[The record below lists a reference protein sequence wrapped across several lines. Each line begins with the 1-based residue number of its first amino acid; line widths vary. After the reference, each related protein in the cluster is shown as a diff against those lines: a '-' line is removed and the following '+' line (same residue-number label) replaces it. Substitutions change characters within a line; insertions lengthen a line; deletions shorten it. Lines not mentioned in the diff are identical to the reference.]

1 MSGDVAIRVEGL
13 GKKYRLGLTHS
24 GSIREAVSGLTGR
37 LRRGGRRKKAVE
49 ADAYDPARLDDGGK
63 SFWALKDVSFEV
75 PRGEVL
81 GVIGRNGAGKST
93 LLKILSRITHPTEG
107 HAELHGRV
115 GSLLEVGTGFH
126 PELTGR
132 ENVFMNGT
140 ILGMTRRE
148 VAAKFDEI
156 VAFSGVEK
164 FIDTPVKRYSSGMRV
179 RLGFAVAAHL
189 EPEILIVDEVLAV
202 GDAEFQRRCLGRMRT
217 IASEGRTVLFVS
229 HNMAAVGNLCD
240 NIILV
245 EDGRQT
251 FRGETE
257 QGVTRYLAQNAA
269 KTEISIGC
277 REDRVGGER
286 IRVTAI
292 SFGVGDSDDSLLAV
306 ATGSTVRVRIAY
318 EIAPDLL
325 GRAFTFGLGWYTA
338 EGVYLTGFSGE
349 AADMALRAGATTGV
363 AECCVSRWPLTPG
376 IYYCSIT
383 VKDSE
388 GVADLV
394 RDAATLLV
402 EPGDFYS
409 TGRLPVSGKQNVL
422 VDFSWKTVELIAG
435 RNSQQRVT
443 AFPNDH
449 CGGADNAQLCTESRV
464 VGSRSDARIS

>member
-148 VAAKFDEI
+148 VAVKFDEI

-202 GDAEFQRRCLGRMRT
+202 GDAEFQRKCLGKMKR
-217 IASEGRTVLFVS
+217 ISEEGRTVLFVS
-229 HNMAAVGNLCD
+229 HSMAAIENLTERCVVVEDARVAFDGPTNRAIERYSRRSTTGCEKPVADRNDRSGTGAGKLVKATLTGSSRAVKMGDDWCVLLCFTLNEPLTSPHVGLIVENERGTRVARIQSSETYGSLGSAKDALSLFITVRSPNLC
-240 NIILV
+240 
-245 EDGRQT
+245 
-251 FRGETE
+251 
-257 QGVTRYLAQNAA
+257 
-269 KTEISIGC
+269 
-277 REDRVGGER
+277 
-286 IRVTAI
+286 
-292 SFGVGDSDDSLLAV
+292 
-306 ATGSTVRVRIAY
+306 
-318 EIAPDLL
+318 
-325 GRAFTFGLGWYTA
+325 
-338 EGVYLTGFSGE
+338 
-349 AADMALRAGATTGV
+349 
-363 AECCVSRWPLTPG
+363 PG
-376 IYYCSIT
+376 T
-383 VKDSE
+383 
-388 GVADLV
+388 
-394 RDAATLLV
+394 
-402 EPGDFYS
+402 YS
-409 TGRLPVSGKQNVL
+409 MSVVL
-422 VDFSWKTVELIAG
+422 
-435 RNSQQRVT
+435 
-443 AFPNDH
+443 
-449 CGGADNAQLCTESRV
+449 
-464 VGSRSDARIS
+464 SDARKTILDRVENAMEIQVAPSDVYATGRAPGRDGSPCFFYADWSAGDEASRPQILSSASSTSPREQEGDLPYGAARVNTGPESVKTGCPLP